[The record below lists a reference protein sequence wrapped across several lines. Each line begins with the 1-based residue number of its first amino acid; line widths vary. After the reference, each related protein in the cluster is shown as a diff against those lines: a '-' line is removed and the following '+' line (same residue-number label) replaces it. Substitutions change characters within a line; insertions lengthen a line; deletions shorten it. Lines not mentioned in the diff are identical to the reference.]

1 MKFKNPLSNI
11 IPLPNLK
18 VKGKMFWENL
28 DKLGPVGYNKTEPEN
43 GLTSDKKTP
52 RRLKGTWAGVKESG
66 AIPLYEDENQGMQEP
81 DVEEQDLIE
90 GVDEDGNKVL
100 LQVMEYFFYNGEEY
114 VVLADAPE
122 CDDESCAGCDH
133 GCEHDHDH
141 DEELGLY
148 IMKVV
153 TSTDENGDEMEEFVP
168 VDEDLMDKLIE
179 VVQTNFS
186 DEEDEDEADDE

>member
-1 MKFKNPLSNI
+1 
-11 IPLPNLK
+11 
-18 VKGKMFWENL
+18 
-28 DKLGPVGYNKTEPEN
+28 
-43 GLTSDKKTP
+43 
-52 RRLKGTWAGVKESG
+52 
-66 AIPLYEDENQGMQEP
+66 LYEDENQGAQEP
-81 DVEEQDLIE
+81 DLEMEQDFIE
-90 GVDEDGNKVL
+90 GVDEDGNQVL

-122 CDDESCAGCDH
+122 CEDEDCECCDH
-133 GCEHDHDH
+133 ECEHEHDH

-148 IMKVV
+148 IMKVI

-186 DEEDEDEADDE
+186 MDDDDDDDTEEEEEDD